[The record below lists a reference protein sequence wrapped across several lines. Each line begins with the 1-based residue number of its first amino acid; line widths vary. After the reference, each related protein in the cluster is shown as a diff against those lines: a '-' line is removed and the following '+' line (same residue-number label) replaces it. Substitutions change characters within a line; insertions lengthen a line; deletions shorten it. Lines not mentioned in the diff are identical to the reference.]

1 MRLVAAMPRKG
12 FVVLAGGVR
21 GPAGRD
27 GTQGGEVATFIAGAV
42 LSGHRALYSDGA
54 AVRYASADDP
64 SSAERCVGI
73 SLQAAAPGGEVLV
86 RRAGLL
92 IEATWTWTPGPV
104 FLAAG
109 GVMSQT
115 APDSGVLL
123 QLGIALDATTL
134 DVRIGTPI
142 LLE

>member
-27 GTQGGEVATFIAGAV
+27 GAQGGEVATFIAGAV
-42 LSGHRALYSDGA
+42 LSGHRALYSDGSV
-54 AVRYASADDP
+54 VRYASADDP

-73 SLQAAAPGGEVLV
+73 GLQAAGPGGEVLV

-92 IEATWTWTPGPV
+92 IEPTWAWTPGPV

-109 GVMSQT
+109 GTMSQT
-115 APDSGVLL
+115 PPDGGAVL
-123 QLGIALDATTL
+123 QLGVALDTISL

-142 LLE
+142 LLD